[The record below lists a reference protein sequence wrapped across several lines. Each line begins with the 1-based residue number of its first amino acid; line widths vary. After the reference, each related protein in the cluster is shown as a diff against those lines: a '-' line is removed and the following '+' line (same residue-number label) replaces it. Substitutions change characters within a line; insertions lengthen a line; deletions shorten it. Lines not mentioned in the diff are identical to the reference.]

1 MDSTQPLILAPGYA
15 LCRATVFDL
24 RALHALERAIFP
36 HDAYPYPDL
45 LLLFLSPGVVNLK
58 VAAPDGSLAGFVC
71 GTRGMTAGRSWII
84 TLGVAPAH
92 QRRGLGAFLL
102 DTMEQRLK
110 RPFMRLTVRE
120 GNQPAIRLYSH
131 TGYSVVERKPAYY
144 RDGEAGLV
152 MEKHVSLAG
161 R

>member
-1 MDSTQPLILAPGYA
+1 MDSTRPLVLAPGYA
-15 LCRATVFDL
+15 LGRATVFDL
-24 RALHALERAIFP
+24 RALHQLERVIFP

-58 VAAPDGSLAGFVC
+58 IAAPDGSLAGVVC
-71 GTRGMTAGRSWII
+71 GTRGMNPGRSWII
-84 TLGVAPAH
+84 TLGVAPTH

-102 DTMEQRLK
+102 DTMEQRLR

-120 GNQPAIRLYSH
+120 GNHPAIRLYTQ
-131 TGYSVVERKPAYY
+131 TGYSVVERKPSYY

-152 MEKHVSLAG
+152 MEKHVTLPK

>member
-1 MDSTQPLILAPGYA
+1 MDSTQSLTLAPGYA
-15 LCRATVFDL
+15 LRRATVLDL
-24 RALHALERAIFP
+24 RALYRLERVIFP
-36 HDAYPYPDL
+36 RDAYPYPDL

-58 VAAPDGSLAGFVC
+58 IAAPSGALAGFVS
-71 GTRGMTAGRSWII
+71 GTRGMALSRAWII
-84 TLGVAPAH
+84 TLGVAPIH

-120 GNQPAIRLYSH
+120 SNQPAIRLYH
-131 TGYSVVERKPAYY
+131 QTGYSVVERRPAYY
-144 RDGEAGLV
+144 RDGESGLI
-152 MEKHVSLAG
+152 MEKPVTFGA